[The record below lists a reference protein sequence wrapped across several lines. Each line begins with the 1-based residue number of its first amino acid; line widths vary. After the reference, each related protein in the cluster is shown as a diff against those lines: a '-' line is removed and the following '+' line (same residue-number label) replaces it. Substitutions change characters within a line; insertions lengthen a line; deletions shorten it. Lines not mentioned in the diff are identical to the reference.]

1 MAKITLNEAVYV
13 SIQIDGED
21 LSGSYGPGD
30 VEVHDTI
37 ATLLTNQGL
46 VSDGSKPKSSPKVS
60 TPTVET
66 TTDTTISEA

>member
-13 SIQIDGED
+13 SILIDGED

-30 VEVHDTI
+30 VEVHDTL

-46 VSDGSKPKSSPKVS
+46 VTDGSKTSTKKVS
-60 TPTVET
+60 TPPVEIT
-66 TTDTTISEA
+66 TEPTISEA